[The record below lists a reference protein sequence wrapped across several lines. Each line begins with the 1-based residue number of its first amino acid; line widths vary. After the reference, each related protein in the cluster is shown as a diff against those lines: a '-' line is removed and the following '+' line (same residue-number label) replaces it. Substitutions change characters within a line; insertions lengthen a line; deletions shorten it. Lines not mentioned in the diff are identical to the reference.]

1 MAKFGIGTLFSLIL
15 MVIAGVAIFQK
26 LWSVQ
31 LDLNEARLNKFHIQ
45 KLYNDVLDEV
55 ADWRRKYDDE
65 VKVTQEHRQSLKQVL
80 QKLHEK
86 DDNITLLRADK
97 KLLQQANEALKKEVA
112 KLNEVL
118 MKKKSTVDTL
128 EKNRAL

>member
-26 LWSVQ
+26 LW
-31 LDLNEARLNKFHIQ
+31 FHIQ